1 MVIHRCNNELMWNHY
16 SKKKQKKLKRMCCQG
31 MDTTS
36 EPVHNST
43 VNRIKD
49 LLFTGRASS

>member
-16 SKKKQKKLKRMCCQG
+16 SKKKKKLKRMCCQG
-31 MDTTS
+31 MGTTS

-43 VNRIKD
+43 VNQIKD

>member
-16 SKKKQKKLKRMCCQG
+16 SKKKKKLKRMCCQG